1 MMPEPAHTGLMIA
14 GGTAIAGALGGL
26 FRWMLGRQ
34 VTRIDDHDRRIDEL
48 EKTNVTKTDLTHME
62 TRITA
67 AISQTSAHITERLGD
82 VKSTAD
88 KAHDRLD
95 RMQR

>member
-1 MMPEPAHTGLMIA
+1 MPEPAHTGILIA
-14 GGTAIAGALGGL
+14 GGTAAAGALGGL

-34 VTRIDDHDRRIDEL
+34 IRRIDEHDDRL
-48 EKTNVTKTDLTHME
+48 DEIEKTNVTKTDLTHME
-62 TRITA
+62 SRITA
-67 AISQTSAHITERLGD
+67 AINQTATHIGERLGD
-82 VKSTAD
+82 VKATAE